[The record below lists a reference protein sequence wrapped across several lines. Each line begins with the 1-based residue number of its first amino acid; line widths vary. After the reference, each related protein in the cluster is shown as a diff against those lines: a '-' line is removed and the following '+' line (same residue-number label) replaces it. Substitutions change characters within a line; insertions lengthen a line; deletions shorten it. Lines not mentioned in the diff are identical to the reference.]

1 MGFNGLMRRTLIALM
16 LLAAAGQAR
25 AEGAGLAEGAVQAAL
40 RPYAPG
46 FTTCA
51 ERQRALDPR
60 VGGKL
65 DVAFT
70 IGKDGRVSRVEVLTP
85 AHRRT
90 YVAGCVDAVLRAVR
104 FPRPTG
110 EPVVVPHLPIQVGR
124 PEDAPPEPEPDEDEV
139 KPPPPPEGAKPARA
153 EVARKV
159 AEVVARI
166 KTCIVEQGAPAAGPP
181 PKKGKKRKRAKP
193 RAERIGPVVVTL
205 TINPLGRAEGIE
217 VIAPAHP
224 RDHVA
229 GCVAGA
235 LIFLEFPGSEADTLR
250 FSKVPLPKL

>member
-1 MGFNGLMRRTLIALM
+1 MNKLLIGFGM
-16 LLAAAGQAR
+16 LLAAGQAS
-25 AEGAGLAEGAVQAAL
+25 AGEGDGLAEGAVQAAL

-46 FTTCA
+46 LVTCA

-70 IGKDGRVSRVEVLTP
+70 IGKDGRVSKVEVLTP

-90 YVAGCVDAVLRAVR
+90 YVAGCVDAVLRTVK
-104 FPRPTG
+104 FPRPVG
-110 EPVVVPHLPIQVGR
+110 EPVVVPHLPLQVGR

-139 KPPPPPEGAKPARA
+139 KPPPPPEAAKPARA
-153 EVARKV
+153 EVGRKV
-159 AEVVARI
+159 AGVAGLI
-166 KTCIVEQGAPAAGPP
+166 KTCIAEQGAPVMDEQPR
-181 PKKGKKRKRAKP
+181 KGKRKKRAKP
-193 RAERIGPVVVTL
+193 KADRIGPVLVTL

-235 LIFLEFPGSEADTLR
+235 LIFVEFPGSEADTLR
-250 FSKVPLPKL
+250 FSKLPLPKL